1 MSIKQLCF
9 DAHTQLRDQ
18 HGIAVRRTHLYELLA
33 ALLGFNSHAA
43 LAADAVIGQARQ
55 TMGVTGDDL
64 TRLSKRC
71 LALGYPTAESQRIVD
86 AITALA
92 ENHRLVAVDVKY
104 LVTLVAGDAA
114 GWDVDDD
121 EMPDDVGIDQASPW
135 QNGPDLDLDSPLLID
150 ALEQL
155 AAKDH
160 TDAHY
165 ALALLLQCEAP
176 EDRGGHWYRQQ
187 LAGRRLDGP
196 EKEWADDYAAAL
208 AQFDQYRHHLAAA
221 ARLGQSDAALEWA
234 ELTGEE
240 ADFRHAKSFAAP
252 DDATRLVDLA
262 DRFGAS
268 AAVIPL
274 LRQAALAGDVEAMRR
289 LAEDF
294 EADPVEAWTWVHL
307 AQLCGTDLT
316 RMEAVY
322 EDGSP
327 ADDDLPGNIFAVG
340 GIDVPDISSE
350 QHAIARRKATCRFE
364 AMRNRQETVDIAP
377 LGASSSPLD

>member
-9 DAHTQLRDQ
+9 DAHSQLRDQ
-18 HGIAVRRTHLYELLA
+18 YGIAVRRAHLYELLA

-43 LAADAVIGQARQ
+43 LAAVAVIGQVRQ
-55 TMGVTGDDL
+55 AWKFTSDDL

-71 LALGYPTAESQRIVD
+71 LALGHPTAESQRIVE

-92 ENHRLVAVDVKY
+92 ETHRLVAVDVKY
-104 LVTLVAGDAA
+104 LVKLVAGDAD
-114 GWDVDDD
+114 GRDVDDE
-121 EMPDDVGIDQASPW
+121 EMPDDLGIDQASPW
-135 QNGPDLDLDSPLLID
+135 QNAPDLDLDSPLLID

-160 TDAHY
+160 ADAHY
-165 ALALLLQCEAP
+165 ALVLLLECAPP
-176 EDRGGHWYRQQ
+176 EDRDGHWYRQQ
-187 LAGRRLDGP
+187 LAGRQLDGP

-208 AQFDQYRHHLAAA
+208 AQFDRYRQHLAAA
-221 ARLGQSDAALEWA
+221 ARLGRSDAALAWA

-240 ADFRHAKSFAAP
+240 ADFRHAQSLAAP
-252 DDATRLVDLA
+252 EHATPLLDLA
-262 DRFGAS
+262 DQLGTS
-268 AAVIPL
+268 ANVLPL

-294 EADPVEAWTWVHL
+294 EPDPVEAWAWVHL
-307 AQLCGTDLT
+307 AELCGTNLT

-327 ADDDLPGNIFAVG
+327 ADDDIPGNIFAIG
-340 GIDVPDISSE
+340 GIDVPDISAE
-350 QHAIARRKATCRFE
+350 QHVLARREAARRFE
-364 AMRNRQETVDIAP
+364 AMRNH
-377 LGASSSPLD
+377 

>member
-43 LAADAVIGQARQ
+43 LAADAVIGQVRQ
-55 TMGVTGDDL
+55 VWKFTSDDL
-64 TRLSKRC
+64 ARLSKRC
-71 LALGYPTAESQRIVD
+71 LALGYPTTESQRIAE

-92 ENHRLVAVDVKY
+92 ETHRLIAVDVKD
-104 LVTLVAGDAA
+104 LVKLVSGGAD
-114 GWDVDDD
+114 GWDVDNE
-121 EMPDDVGIDQASPW
+121 EMPDDVGIAQASPW
-135 QNGPDLDLDSPLLID
+135 QDAPDLDFDSPLLID

-160 TDAHY
+160 ADAHF

-176 EDRGGHWYRQQ
+176 EERDGHWYRQQ

-221 ARLGQSDAALEWA
+221 ARLGRSDAALVWA

-240 ADFRHAKSFAAP
+240 ADLRHALSLAAP
-252 DDATRLVDLA
+252 KHASRLLDLA
-262 DRFGAS
+262 DRFGAG
-268 AAVIPL
+268 ATVVPL

-289 LAEDF
+289 LAEDI
-294 EADPVEAWTWVHL
+294 EPDPVETWTWVHL

-340 GIDVPDISSE
+340 GIDVPDISAE
-350 QHAIARRKATCRFE
+350 QQAQSRREAARRYE
-364 AMRNRQETVDIAP
+364 AMRATER
-377 LGASSSPLD
+377 

>member
-9 DAHTQLRDQ
+9 DAHAQLRDQ

-43 LAADAVIGQARQ
+43 LAANAVIGQVRQ
-55 TMGVTGDDL
+55 AWKFTSDDL
-64 TRLSKRC
+64 SRLSKRC
-71 LALGYPTAESQRIVD
+71 LALGYPTMESQRIAE

-92 ENHRLVAVDVKY
+92 ETHRLVAVEIKY
-104 LVTLVAGDAA
+104 LVTLVAGNAD
-114 GWDVDDD
+114 GWDRDDE

-135 QNGPDLDLDSPLLID
+135 QDVPDLDLDSPLLID

-160 TDAHY
+160 ADAHY
-165 ALALLLQCEAP
+165 ALALLLQCESP
-176 EDRGGHWYRQQ
+176 EDRDGHWYRQQ

-208 AQFDQYRHHLAAA
+208 AQFDQYRQHLAAA
-221 ARLGQSDAALEWA
+221 ARLGRSDAALEWA
-234 ELTGEE
+234 ELTGDE
-240 ADFRHAKSFAAP
+240 ADFRHALSLAAP
-252 DDATRLVDLA
+252 EDATRLLDVA

-268 AAVIPL
+268 ATMVPM
-274 LRQAALAGDVEAMRR
+274 LRQAALAGDVEAMRQ

-294 EADPVEAWTWVHL
+294 EPDAVEAWAWVHL

-316 RMEAVY
+316 RMEAIY

-340 GIDVPDISSE
+340 GIDVPDISAE
-350 QHAIARRKATCRFE
+350 QQALSRRGAARRYE
-364 AMRNRQETVDIAP
+364 AIRVTER
-377 LGASSSPLD
+377 

>member
-18 HGIAVRRTHLYELLA
+18 HGIAVRRTHLHELLA

-43 LAADAVIGQARQ
+43 LVADAVIGQVRQ
-55 TMGVTGDDL
+55 TMRFTSDDL

-71 LALGYPTAESQRIVD
+71 LALGYPAAESQRIVD

-92 ENHRLVAVDVKY
+92 ANHRLVAVDVKH
-104 LVTLVAGDAA
+104 LVTLVAGDTA
-114 GWDVDDD
+114 GWDVDDE
-121 EMPDDVGIDQASPW
+121 EMPDGAGIDQASPW

-160 TDAHY
+160 ADAHY

-176 EDRGGHWYRQQ
+176 EDRDGHWYRQQ

-208 AQFDQYRHHLAAA
+208 AQFDQYRNHLAAA
-221 ARLGQSDAALEWA
+221 ARLGRSDAALEWA

-240 ADFRHAKSFAAP
+240 ADFRHARSFAAP
-252 DDATRLVDLA
+252 EDATRLLDLA

-268 AAVIPL
+268 ATVVPL
-274 LRQAALAGDVEAMRR
+274 QRQAALGGDVEAMRR

-294 EADPVEAWTWVHL
+294 EADPIEAWTWVHL

-316 RMEAVY
+316 RMEAIY

-340 GIDVPDISSE
+340 GIDVPDISAE
-350 QHAIARRKATCRFE
+350 QQAMSRREAARRYE
-364 AMRNRQETVDIAP
+364 AIRVTER
-377 LGASSSPLD
+377 